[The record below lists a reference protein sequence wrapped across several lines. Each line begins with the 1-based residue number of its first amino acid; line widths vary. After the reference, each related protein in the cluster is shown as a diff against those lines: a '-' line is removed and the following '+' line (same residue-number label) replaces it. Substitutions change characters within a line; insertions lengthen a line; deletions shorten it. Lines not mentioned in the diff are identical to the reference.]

1 MKRNFNFLVVFTLAL
16 VVTIMGCKE
25 DDPVTPTPIP
35 PDSEYV
41 VLTDDGAGTG
51 TRTLYADSAYLL
63 DGFVFVNEGQ
73 TLTIE
78 AGTVIRAKSG
88 QGEEASALIVARGG
102 KIMAEGTASEPI
114 IFTAEADD
122 LEGSVPDDNYGLWGG
137 VILLGAAEL
146 NTVPPVQQI
155 EGIPTNEPRGEYGG
169 SNNADNSG
177 TMTYVSI
184 RHGGTDIG
192 EGNEINGL
200 TLGGVGSGTV
210 LDYIEIFANKD
221 DGVEFFGGVPNLKH
235 CIVAFVGDDS
245 FDYDQGYRGK
255 GQFWLGVQGY
265 LKGDRLGEHDGGTE
279 PEDGTPYAIP
289 TIYNATYMGLGADAG
304 KRVITFRDNAGG
316 HYVNSVFDFQ
326 AKGIDIEY
334 LTTQSSWNQFEAGNL
349 TVESNC
355 FSGIEENFLVVSAGD
370 GVTED
375 QINAANAQL
384 DTYFSDSKNTLDKD
398 PGLASDDLDNY
409 FNPIPSNASAVN
421 SDIATAPDSWFTT
434 VGYRGAFDPA
444 STADNNWAAGWS
456 LFSKYM
462 KQ

>member
-1 MKRNFNFLVVFTLAL
+1 MKRKLNYLAAIMLVA
-16 VVTIMGCKE
+16 VVILTGCKE
-25 DDPVTPTPIP
+25 DDPVTPTPP
-35 PDSEYV
+35 PASMYV
-41 VLTDDGAGTG
+41 EIIDNGSGTG

-63 DGFVFVNEGQ
+63 NGFVFVNEGQ

-78 AGTVIRAKSG
+78 AGTVIRGKSG

-102 KIMAEGTASEPI
+102 KIMAEGTVTKPI

-122 LEGSVPDDNYGLWGG
+122 LQGSVPDDNSGLWGG
-137 VILLGAAEL
+137 VIILGAAQL
-146 NTVPPVQQI
+146 NTVPSVQQI

-169 SNNADNSG
+169 NNNQDNSG
-177 TMTYVSI
+177 KMTYVSI

-200 TLGGVGSGTV
+200 TLGAVGSETV

-221 DGVEFFGGVPNLKH
+221 DGVEFFGGIPNLKH
-235 CIVAFVGDDS
+235 CIVAFVGDDC
-245 FDYDQGYRGK
+245 FDYDQGYSGK

-289 TIYNATYMGLGADAG
+289 HIYNATYMGLGADAG

-316 HYVNSVFDFQ
+316 HYANSVFDFQ

-334 LTTQSSWNQFEAGNL
+334 LTSQSSWNQFKSGDL
-349 TVESNC
+349 TIASNC
-355 FSGIEENFLVVSAGD
+355 FSGIGGDFLVVSPGE

-375 QINAANAQL
+375 QINAANAEL
-384 DTYFSDSKNTLDKD
+384 DTYFTDSKNTLDKD
-398 PGLASDDLDNY
+398 PGLASDDVAGY
-409 FNPIPSNASAVN
+409 FNPIPSNASAVD
-421 SDIATAPDSWFTT
+421 SDIAANPDSWFTT